1 MVQET
6 ILQHWIF
13 TRFALP
19 FLLIFF
25 IVFGILE
32 KTKLFGSSNK
42 QLNAL
47 IAFVVGLILI
57 AATSPTLTITNLVL
71 FLTVAIVVLFVA
83 LLLWGFVS
91 GGEGLKF
98 EKAPKA
104 LKWFIGIVIVV
115 AVIVALF
122 WALGTEATIFG
133 QISEFLF
140 KNDWSTSFWTNI
152 SFVVVIIIALVL
164 VLRKTEKGE

>member
-32 KTKLFGSSNK
+32 KTKLFGPDKK

-47 IAFVVGLILI
+47 IAFVIGLILI
-57 AATSPTLTITNLVL
+57 GATSPTLTISNLIL

-83 LLLWGFVS
+83 LLLWGFVA
-91 GGEGLKF
+91 GEKGLKF
-98 EKAPKA
+98 ENAPKA
-104 LKWFIGIVIVV
+104 LKWFIGIAIAV
-115 AVIVALF
+115 AVIVALL

-133 QISEFLF
+133 EISDFFF
-140 KNDWSTSFWTNI
+140 KSDWSKSFWTNI

-164 VLRKTEKGE
+164 VLKKTKEG